1 MRWARGGVNSYR
13 VGAQGKFDLVLARP
27 FRGRNPLGSTFSVA
41 FRGVSPPKPLRRPG
55 FWRVSRSPEHLE
67 LQRKRFVVAGAG
79 SGSVNGR
86 YACVGYANGRPLYRR
101 EQGGAVL
108 FFEEKWK
115 ISQSSAARM
124 WHYQHPAPSE
134 EPPTGP
140 WALSSLGE
148 VAAPAPSVFDEA
160 EGQVLTSVELGVLVR
175 RGPDWEWQDQERGR
189 FGGGLGRLEGHEKL
203 KGPKWPM
210 SLRSILLWLGWTTL
224 VFISGNMLARQSCGC
239 TAVYEEQ
246 QVVRVEAVPLVRPNP
261 AYCEHKQRGMSLEEL
276 AARADSLSW
285 GYPESLRR
293 YIRLLGLSL
302 TGTLLPHGQSELE
315 PFNETARWCGNDWPK
330 LGLTMVGFERLKNV
344 AQLLIDVIANKV
356 PGAFAELGV
365 WRGGTCIFAKLL
377 FDAMAEP
384 RAVHVFDA
392 FARIASY
399 AKASQDFL
407 SVKEDNIPKWFK
419 LYGAYDRNVHIHKG
433 LFRDTLPAFRE
444 NASHAGAKI
453 AVLRV
458 DGNHHDS
465 YQGALYNLYGLVPVG
480 GYVTYRAT
488 RVRCKRGESS
498 SAIKAYLRPYS
509 QSITTRPTSKRLG
522 TSLSTSTRRDDRSM

>member
-1 MRWARGGVNSYR
+1 M
-13 VGAQGKFDLVLARP
+13 
-27 FRGRNPLGSTFSVA
+27 
-41 FRGVSPPKPLRRPG
+41 
-55 FWRVSRSPEHLE
+55 
-67 LQRKRFVVAGAG
+67 
-79 SGSVNGR
+79 
-86 YACVGYANGRPLYRR
+86 
-101 EQGGAVL
+101 
-108 FFEEKWK
+108 
-115 ISQSSAARM
+115 
-124 WHYQHPAPSE
+124 
-134 EPPTGP
+134 
-140 WALSSLGE
+140 
-148 VAAPAPSVFDEA
+148 
-160 EGQVLTSVELGVLVR
+160 
-175 RGPDWEWQDQERGR
+175 
-189 FGGGLGRLEGHEKL
+189 
-203 KGPKWPM
+203 
-210 SLRSILLWLGWTTL
+210 
-224 VFISGNMLARQSCGC
+224 
-239 TAVYEEQ
+239 
-246 QVVRVEAVPLVRPNP
+246 
-261 AYCEHKQRGMSLEEL
+261 
-276 AARADSLSW
+276 
-285 GYPESLRR
+285 
-293 YIRLLGLSL
+293 
-302 TGTLLPHGQSELE
+302 PHGQSELE

-465 YQGALYNLYGLVPVG
+465 YQDALYNLYGLVPVG
-480 GYVTYRAT
+480 GYVIFDDVQSHQGAMQAWREFKRDQGLPETLQPIDHHSAYFKKT
-488 RVRCKRGESS
+488 RDITVNFNKKR
-498 SAIKAYLRPYS
+498 
-509 QSITTRPTSKRLG
+509 
-522 TSLSTSTRRDDRSM
+522 RSVDVNLKP